1 MIVNWLGA
9 QFNRDIENQMD
20 KRLKKAGIVVVD
32 ETKRLLGVQGN
43 PSKALKMAGARVTH
57 SKPGEPPRWQTKTL
71 RKSIAR
77 ERAGYLKEHVGT
89 NVEYA
94 AWLELGTP
102 HGQMKARPY
111 LRPALARSQKKIVR
125 ILTEPMK

>member
-1 MIVNWLGA
+1 MIINWLGA
-9 QFNRDIENQMD
+9 QFSKDIENQMD
-20 KRLKKAGIVVVD
+20 KRLKKAGIVVVG

-43 PSKALKMAGARVTH
+43 PSKASKMAGARVTH

-94 AWLELGTP
+94 AWLELGTNKMAP
-102 HGQMKARPY
+102 RPY
-111 LRPALARSQKKIVR
+111 LRPALAISQKKIVR